1 MTDGEAAELARV
13 RTIDHIFDEL
23 VATRLQLD
31 EAVVFLQ
38 RAAELLAD
46 ARDET
51 PLLHEIGAFLA
62 QLGVDRV
69 PYEPR
74 TS

>member
-1 MTDGEAAELARV
+1 MTDGEAAEFATSLAQSQQFLDRA
-13 RTIDHIFDEL
+13 
-23 VATRLQLD
+23 VAMLK
-31 EAVVFLQ
+31 

-62 QLGVDRV
+62 QLGVPYV
-69 PYEPR
+69 PPEAPP
-74 TS
+74 